1 MTKYEFLERLENN
14 LKDVDY
20 QLRHETL
27 RFYEDFIDN
36 SNQDESEVIAG
47 LKSPEQIARDI
58 KENNTQKSSQDYQ
71 QQHSHQHYYDQRPPE
86 SHWDNNQA
94 RNVLLIIALVF
105 IFSIGIGGI
114 GGVFGIFFGI
124 FGGLFGL
131 LVALFTFGAI
141 SFFWGVTSL
150 LEINGTMDLG
160 NILIH
165 VGTFLVYIS
174 LTFLWLALFIGII
187 KSLPAIIKVVRDL
200 VGRLLNWL
208 RGLFK

>member
-14 LKDVDY
+14 LRDVDY

-58 KENNTQKSSQDYQ
+58 KENTAQKSSQGFQDKQ
-71 QQHSHQHYYDQRPPE
+71 TSHHYYGNRPE
-86 SHWDNNQA
+86 THHDNNQA

-150 LEINGTMDLG
+150 LEISGTMDFG

-187 KSLPAIIKVVRDL
+187 RSLPAIIKVVKDL

-208 RGLFK
+208 RGMFK